1 MSTGDGTPP
10 GAPPP
15 SPLHFRQSRWRGE
28 GYADVTKLREI
39 AARHQQ
45 ASTRAHERAARLTT
59 KIERIRHQA
68 TVLREKAQAKRAQ
81 IPEVQQ
87 LEKDLQASLQNN
99 PNVHSDATSLQYRIR
114 KLQQRIANLE
124 SAAGHI
130 ELRATVRTQK
140 TAELKVKADRFLEQA
155 TLETQEAE
163 AFVRRADRLQQ
174 VMESEAAGSTAPTSG
189 PSGSPP

>member
-45 ASTRAHERAARLTT
+45 AATRAHERAARLTT

-81 IPEVQQ
+81 IPEVEQEIQQ
-87 LEKDLQASLQNN
+87 LEKDLQAALQNN
-99 PNVHSDATSLQYRIR
+99 PNVHSGTASSVSLATSVSRSR
-114 KLQQRIANLE
+114 SRCGRRSTP
-124 SAAGHI
+124 SAA
-130 ELRATVRTQK
+130 RPWP
-140 TAELKVKADRFLEQA
+140 DR
-155 TLETQEAE
+155 
-163 AFVRRADRLQQ
+163 R
-174 VMESEAAGSTAPTSG
+174 SC
-189 PSGSPP
+189 